1 MDLKL
6 HLTVHEA
13 RSGRESF
20 RVVRPARTPAH
31 AELFDDPW
39 WLNAYVDRDA
49 ALLMAGLW
57 TLAAGSPRSLV
68 HLPLRGPTPPAGSGR
83 LDLVLLHHSLHVAPS
98 HWKGLRGR
106 LSPGR
111 PRTVDLRLAE
121 PAEEDHASLHHA
133 ENRDRFHQS
142 VHAET
147 LFMTGS
153 ARTFRQGAAVFLD
166 VARNGPGHT
175 VAYPDLAYRHR
186 HYCRNVPCDARFRD
200 IHVEY
205 REPPAPE
212 EDPARA

>member
-13 RSGRESF
+13 RRGGESF
-20 RVVRPARTPAH
+20 RVVRPARPPEH
-31 AELFDDPW
+31 AGLFDDAW

-68 HLPLRGPTPPAGSGR
+68 HLPLRGPAPPAGSGR
-83 LDLVLLHHSLHVAPS
+83 LDLVLLHHSLQLAPS
-98 HWKGLRGR
+98 QWKGLRGR

-111 PRTVDLRLAE
+111 PRTVEVSLTA
-121 PAEEDHASLHHA
+121 PAEEEYASLHHT

-147 LFMTGS
+147 LFMAGS
-153 ARTFRQGAAVFLD
+153 AKAFRLGAAAFLD
-166 VARNGPGHT
+166 VAAGGPGY
-175 VAYPDLAYRHR
+175 VDPYPDRAHR
-186 HYCRNVPCDARFRD
+186 HSHYCASVRCDVRGRD

-205 REPPAPE
+205 REPPAPGE
-212 EDPARA
+212 GPRP